1 VFLKIKGAL
10 ERGTMKIKPQLV
22 AVLACAAVVTAFA
35 QTPPPSPADIAAHQV
50 KRMTTLLSL
59 TSAQQQQ
66 ATTIYTNA
74 ATAEQSIRQS
84 DRATHESLRTAVK
97 NNDAAGIDQAASTI
111 AQSTAQLTSI
121 RAKADAAFYQVLT
134 ADQQAKFTELES
146 EHMGVLGGPGEH
158 GGPGAM
164 GFR

>member
-1 VFLKIKGAL
+1 
-10 ERGTMKIKPQLV
+10 MKVKLPFVVI
-22 AVLACAAVVTAFA
+22 LAFAAAVTVFA
-35 QTPPPSPADIAAHQV
+35 QAQHTPPSPAEIAARQV

-74 ATAEQSIRQS
+74 ATAEQTIRQNEK
-84 DRATHESLRTAVK
+84 ATRDSLRTAVK
-97 NNDAAGIDQAASTI
+97 NNDAATIDQVSSSI

-121 RAKADAAFYQVLT
+121 RAKADAAFYQILT

-146 EHMGVLGGPGEH
+146 EHMDGFRGH
-158 GGPGAM
+158 GGPGPL

>member
-1 VFLKIKGAL
+1 
-10 ERGTMKIKPQLV
+10 MKIKLQLV
-22 AVLACAAVVTAFA
+22 TVLAFAAVVTAFA
-35 QTPPPSPADIAAHQV
+35 QTQHTPPSPADIAAHQV

-66 ATTIYTNA
+66 ATTLYTNA

-97 NNDAAGIDQAASTI
+97 SNDAAGIDQAASNI

-121 RAKADAAFYQVLT
+121 RAKADAAFYQILT
-134 ADQQAKFTELES
+134 AEQQAKFTELES
-146 EHMGVLGGPGEH
+146 EHMGLSDGPGEH

-164 GFR
+164 GLR